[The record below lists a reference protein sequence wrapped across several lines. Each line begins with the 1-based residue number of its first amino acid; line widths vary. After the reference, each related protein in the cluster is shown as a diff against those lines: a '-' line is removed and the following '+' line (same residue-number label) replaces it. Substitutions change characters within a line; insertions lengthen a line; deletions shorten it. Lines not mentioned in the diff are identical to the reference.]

1 MTTRLDR
8 EQGPLLH
15 AYCHRCEKWRV
26 LEAEAFG
33 VDFFVESEPPA
44 EALCPDCGEYGLVKV
59 RLPPTRRQAT
69 SLLVLQQLPADFG
82 LLP

>member
-1 MTTRLDR
+1 MTTRPDR

-26 LEAEAFG
+26 LEADAFS
-33 VDFFVESEPPA
+33 VDFNVDWDPAA
-44 EALCPDCGEYGLVKV
+44 EALCPDCGEYGLVKL
-59 RLPPTRRQAT
+59 RLPQTRRPEA
-69 SLLVLQQLPADFG
+69 SLLLLEHLQADLG